1 MVQIADLTVL
11 GKSYF
16 RIIWDQWRV
25 EFFPEFRDHYICCD
39 PDTGEIRAERMYFQ
53 EKGYKMNF
61 ERVKKKQIQF

>member
-25 EFFPEFRDHYICCD
+25 SFLSSEIITFAVILILARSGRKKNVFS
-39 PDTGEIRAERMYFQ
+39 GE
-53 EKGYKMNF
+53 GYKMNF
-61 ERVKKKQIQF
+61 ERVKEKKQIQF

>member
-25 EFFPEFRDHYICCD
+25 SFLSSEIIIFAVILILAGSGRKKNVFS
-39 PDTGEIRAERMYFQ
+39 GERI
-53 EKGYKMNF
+53 
-61 ERVKKKQIQF
+61 

>member
-25 EFFPEFRDHYICCD
+25 ELLLSSEIITFAVILILARSGRKKNVFS
-39 PDTGEIRAERMYFQ
+39 GERI
-53 EKGYKMNF
+53 
-61 ERVKKKQIQF
+61 